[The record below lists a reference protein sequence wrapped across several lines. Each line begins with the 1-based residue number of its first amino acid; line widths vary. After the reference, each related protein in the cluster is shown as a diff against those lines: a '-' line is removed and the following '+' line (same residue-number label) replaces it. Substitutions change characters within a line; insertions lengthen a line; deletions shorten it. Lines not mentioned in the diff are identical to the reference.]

1 LTFESY
7 AAFIF
12 VSDDCHAGRL
22 NSSARDR
29 GVLNS
34 SELLAL
40 QDIHEMVRPA
50 LWGSAFSFLGQLD
63 MPSALRGLGTGYPR
77 WAWFP
82 RGLVC
87 LFLHAQILG
96 INLTT
101 NKSIE
106 SPPHSLPISHSLRDI
121 CKWDLLQQR
130 CRMASVLKAW
140 VQPGVLP
147 SAQRRRLKRSRP
159 IRRIDPAD
167 DRPMP
172 SANAEACRRRS
183 G

>member
-50 LWGSAFSFLGQLD
+50 LWGSAFSFLGRLD
-63 MPSALRGLGTGYPR
+63 MPSALRGLRTHRVPSLGMVSTWP
-77 WAWFP
+77 
-82 RGLVC
+82 GLL
-87 LFLHAQILG
+87 LFA
-96 INLTT
+96 
-101 NKSIE
+101 
-106 SPPHSLPISHSLRDI
+106 RADI
-121 CKWDLLQQR
+121 GD
-130 CRMASVLKAW
+130 
-140 VQPGVLP
+140 
-147 SAQRRRLKRSRP
+147 
-159 IRRIDPAD
+159 
-167 DRPMP
+167 
-172 SANAEACRRRS
+172 
-183 G
+183 